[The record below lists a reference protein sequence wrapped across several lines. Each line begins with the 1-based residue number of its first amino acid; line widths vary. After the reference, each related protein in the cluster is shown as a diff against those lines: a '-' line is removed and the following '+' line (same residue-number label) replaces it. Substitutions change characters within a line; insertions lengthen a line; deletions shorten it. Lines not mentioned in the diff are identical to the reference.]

1 MKSEDLQLGWR
12 LKFLLCTDPLRYHL
26 VLNVLVHSN
35 KLTGFIW
42 KHGWS
47 CWAFPK
53 CDLWAAFGR
62 SREEPGWVL
71 ELRAQGGLGS
81 GGNISSQMLN
91 RAPGSMAG
99 WLLSV
104 SNQDR
109 GTDLLLSSAA
119 ALDWRPVGSCRG
131 ISRLEIN
138 RSRLFF
144 AFGCWIA
151 VWFQGS

>member
-1 MKSEDLQLGWR
+1 M
-12 LKFLLCTDPLRYHL
+12 
-26 VLNVLVHSN
+26 
-35 KLTGFIW
+35 
-42 KHGWS
+42 
-47 CWAFPK
+47 
-53 CDLWAAFGR
+53 
-62 SREEPGWVL
+62 L

-119 ALDWRPVGSCRG
+119 ALD
-131 ISRLEIN
+131 
-138 RSRLFF
+138 
-144 AFGCWIA
+144 
-151 VWFQGS
+151 